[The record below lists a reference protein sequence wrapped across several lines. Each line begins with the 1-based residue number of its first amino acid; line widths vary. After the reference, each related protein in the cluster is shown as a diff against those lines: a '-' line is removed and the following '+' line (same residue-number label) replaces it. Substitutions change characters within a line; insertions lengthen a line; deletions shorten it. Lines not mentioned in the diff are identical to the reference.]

1 MSKRRVLADLVADG
15 DVGVSDIT
23 GLTAYVEAELGDIT
37 GPQGVQGP
45 QGDQGPQGVQG
56 VQGIQGPAASF
67 TLSGSTLTITTS

>member
-45 QGDQGPQGVQG
+45 QGDQG

>member
-15 DVGVSDIT
+15 NVGVSDIT

-45 QGDQGPQGVQG
+45 QGDQG